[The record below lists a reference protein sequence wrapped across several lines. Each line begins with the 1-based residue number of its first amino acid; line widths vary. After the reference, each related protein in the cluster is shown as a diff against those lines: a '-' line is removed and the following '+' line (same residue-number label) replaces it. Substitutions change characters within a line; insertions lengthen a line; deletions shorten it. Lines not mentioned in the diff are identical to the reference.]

1 MIIQTIPSL
10 SACWRQ
16 LCLFYIFAFLLSA
29 CNASRHTN
37 TINSGEDTMGISITQ
52 QEFDQFIQD
61 YLQKMEAGSPKFS
74 TDELV
79 TMTRIWNTIESQ
91 HLNDQND
98 LYAKFCTAYYPT
110 FFKDACEKTSAVL
123 SKGMAMYS
131 ESYDLW
137 LGGAPHEN
145 SQYRILK

>member
-1 MIIQTIPSL
+1 MIIQTTPSL
-10 SACWRQ
+10 STLWQ
-16 LCLFYIFAFLLSA
+16 QKCLFYILAFLLSA
-29 CNASRHTN
+29 CNASRHSN
-37 TINSGEDTMGISITQ
+37 TLNSGDDNMGISITQ
-52 QEFDQFIQD
+52 QEFDQIMQD
-61 YLQKMEAGSPKFS
+61 YLLKMEAGSENFS

-91 HLNDQND
+91 HMRDQND
-98 LYAKFCTAYYPT
+98 SYSKFCTAYYPT
-110 FFKDACEKTSAVL
+110 IFNEACEKTSAVL

-131 ESYDLW
+131 ASYDLW